1 MLIINLLNASVEVD
15 GAAGVLE
22 VVAGVV
28 NVDAVVLVCLVALQL
43 VSGVPKKTLFFSSS
57 LQVNIYYIIY
67 TIYILYIRQQI
78 EMKLNAKND
87 FCLDFKDKKGSS
99 CCKQI

>member
-43 VSGVPKKTLFFSSS
+43 VSGVPKKTLFSVLVFLSIANLLKLLTNFSF
-57 LQVNIYYIIY
+57 LQ
-67 TIYILYIRQQI
+67 
-78 EMKLNAKND
+78 
-87 FCLDFKDKKGSS
+87 S
-99 CCKQI
+99 

>member
-43 VSGVPKKTLFFSSS
+43 VSGVPKKTLGFF
-57 LQVNIYYIIY
+57 VNREFVEIID
-67 TIYILYIRQQI
+67 
-78 EMKLNAKND
+78 KLFFFAIVGKY
-87 FCLDFKDKKGSS
+87 
-99 CCKQI
+99 